1 MTEIQNDLFSLPEGL
16 RRKDEGMR
24 QAADNDPTT
33 LEYAREIAKMVAR
46 INGTVTADD
55 VRLRLDESG
64 YGHLGPAAGSLFRG
78 PDWIFTGDW
87 RTSDRISNHAR
98 MNRVWRLRN
107 V

>member
-1 MTEIQNDLFSLPEGL
+1 VTEIQNDLFSLPEAL
-16 RRKDEGMR
+16 RLKDEGMR
-24 QAADNDPTT
+24 QAADRAQTT
-33 LEYAREIAKMVAR
+33 LELAREIAKMVAR

-55 VRLRLDESG
+55 VQLRLDESG

-98 MNRVWRLRN
+98 MNRVWRLR
-107 V
+107 

>member
-16 RRKDEGMR
+16 RLKEQGMR
-24 QAADNDPTT
+24 QAANNDPTT

-55 VRLRLDESG
+55 VQLRLDE
-64 YGHLGPAAGSLFRG
+64 YGCGPLGNAAGSLFRG
-78 PDWIFTGDW
+78 PDWEFTGDW

-98 MNRVWRLRN
+98 MNRVWRLR
-107 V
+107 

>member
-1 MTEIQNDLFSLPEGL
+1 MTELQNDLFSLPEAL
-16 RRKDEGMR
+16 RLKEQGMR

-55 VRLRLDESG
+55 VQLRLNESG

-87 RTSDRISNHAR
+87 RTSDRITNHAR
-98 MNRVWRLRN
+98 CNRVWRLRD